1 MIYMPMPQPHKDE
14 KQNDY
19 MGRCMHFLSKKT
31 ETPRPQDQKVAIC
44 LNTYNTP
51 KKKAKAEIEID
62 FTQEIK
68 NMNKPQEIIPTEA
81 PKVEAKVEEVA
92 NTAVTAPAP
101 EIKIEENSASCGKPN
116 CGSVQK
122 TEETEAKKDHGNSL
136 KVRPKVEIPNKQA
149 LKAQDNIVDI
159 PDDQN
164 TESLDG
170 EKIQTTLM
178 QMQQQYKILHWQT
191 TSFSQHKSFDEIV
204 SSLSENIDEFI
215 ETYMGKYGRVIAAN
229 TFNITL
235 ANYKD
240 ADFMALTNN
249 YITFLIGLN
258 DMLDK
263 VQDSDLLNIR
273 DEILGSLNQLKY
285 LLSLV

>member
-1 MIYMPMPQPHKDE
+1 MPIPQPHKDE

-19 MGRCMHFLSKKT
+19 MGRCMHKLKDEK
-31 ETPRPQDQKVAIC
+31 RPQDQKVAIC
-44 LNTYNTP
+44 LNTYRNP

-62 FTQEIK
+62 FTEDIK

-81 PKVEAKVEEVA
+81 PKITEVA
-92 NTAVTAPAP
+92 NTAVTAPVP
-101 EIKIEENSASCGKPN
+101 EVKIEENSASCGKSN
-116 CGSVQK
+116 CGSVQPVK
-122 TEETEAKKDHGNSL
+122 E
-136 KVRPKVEIPNKQA
+136 V
-149 LKAQDNIVDI
+149 KAEN
-159 PDDQN
+159 
-164 TESLDG
+164 DG
-170 EKIQTTLM
+170 KGELIQTTLL
-178 QMQQQYKILHWQT
+178 QMQHQYKILHWQT

-204 SSLSENIDEFI
+204 SSLMENTDEFI

-249 YITFLIGLN
+249 YIGFLIGLN
-258 DMLDK
+258 DILDK
-263 VQDSDLLNIR
+263 AQDSDLLNIR

-285 LLSLV
+285 LLTLQ